1 MRPAIFRGRVDGR
14 WWVETRRLSGVV
26 HPGTSQ
32 NGYGT
37 WREAYDAACLA
48 IAADPA

>member
-1 MRPAIFRGRVDGR
+1 MKPFVWRGGTGR
-14 WWVETRRLSGVV
+14 WWVSASSTGLERFPGVD
-26 HPGTSQ
+26 PD
-32 NGYGT
+32 GYET

>member
-1 MRPAIFRGRVDGR
+1 MRPAVFRGRVTGR
-14 WWVETRRLSGVV
+14 WWVEAPRFSGVV
-26 HPGTSQ
+26 HPGTSES
-32 NGYGT
+32 GYGT